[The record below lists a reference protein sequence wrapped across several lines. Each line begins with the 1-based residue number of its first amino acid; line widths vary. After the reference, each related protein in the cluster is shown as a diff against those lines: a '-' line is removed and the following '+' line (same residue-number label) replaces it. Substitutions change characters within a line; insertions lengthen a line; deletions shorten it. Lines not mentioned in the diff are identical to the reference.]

1 MSEFGVYLQWG
12 FTHIADLAAYDHMLF
27 LLMLCAVYR
36 LRDWKQVALMVS
48 AFTIGHSLTLAMAVT
63 GVWLLNPVITE
74 FLIPL
79 TILLT
84 ALYQVWKPERP
95 LRFHAGLYAMVLL
108 FGLIHGMGFSG
119 LLRMLLMTDEGLA
132 MPLFAFNLGI
142 ELGQLLIVTIFL
154 GIATLCTTYLNVKRR
169 DYVLFVSGGG
179 AFMALMLMQEHWPL

>member
-12 FTHIADLAAYDHMLF
+12 FSHIADLAAYDHMLF
-27 LLMLCAVYR
+27 LLTLCAVYR
-36 LRDWKQVALMVS
+36 LGDWKQVALMVS

-84 ALYQVWKPERP
+84 ALYQAWKPERP
-95 LRFHAGLYAMVLL
+95 LRFHAGLYAIVLL

-119 LLRMLLMTDEGLA
+119 LLRMLLMTDEGLG

-142 ELGQLLIVTIFL
+142 ELGQLLIVGIFL
-154 GIATLCTTYLNVKRR
+154 GISTLCVEFLKVKRR

-179 AFMALMLMQEHWPL
+179 AFMALMLMREHWPV